1 MKTLDYSKQN
11 RLQIAWIA
19 AISVVLVAMYWEV
32 GQVFVKRWL
41 QESSYYH
48 CMAVP
53 AIAGWLLW
61 RRKDKLTGS
70 EGRPSAWGF
79 VLLAAGLLLYLAS
92 ARTGVRM
99 VAGVAFPVILAGIVG
114 VVYGRHP
121 LRIAAVPIAL
131 LVFAVPF
138 PEHVI
143 GMVAMPMQ
151 KVSAVMTGK
160 VAPLLG
166 LQVVQ
171 QGINLNLHGFTFV
184 VAEECSGMHSL
195 VALLLTGVVLVE
207 LSQLHKYRKVT
218 AIAIIPPIV
227 LLANVV
233 RLTVVLLIAEYFGPA
248 LALGSVTH
256 GFSDIIVYLAAV
268 LGFILIIGWLYET
281 QPRTDPFMGAEEKAA
296 AESPSQDEL
305 QHSVL

>member
-1 MKTLDYSKQN
+1 MKILNYFNQN
-11 RLQIAWIA
+11 RMSAAWTSAIAL
-19 AISVVLVAMYWEV
+19 VLLGMYWQT
-32 GQVFVKRWL
+32 GSVFVKRWFE
-41 QESSYYH
+41 ESSYYH

-61 RRKDKLTGS
+61 RRGESLVGAERKVWSL
-70 EGRPSAWGF
+70 GF
-79 VLLAAGLLLYLAS
+79 VLLSFGLLMYLGY

-99 VAGVAFPVILAGIVG
+99 IAGLAFPVILAGIVG
-114 VVYGRHP
+114 AVYGRR
-121 LRIAAVPIAL
+121 LLKIAAVPIAL
-131 LVFAVPF
+131 LIFAVPF

-151 KVSAVMTGK
+151 KISALITGK
-160 VAPLLG
+160 VAPLIG

-171 QGINLNLHGFTFV
+171 QGINLSLHGFTFV

-207 LSQLHKYRKVT
+207 LSQLSKWRKVT
-218 AIAIIPPIV
+218 SVAIIPPIV

-233 RLTVVLLIAEYFGPA
+233 RLTVVLLTAEYLGPE

-256 GFSDIIVYLAAV
+256 GFSDIIVYLSAV
-268 LGFILIIGWLYET
+268 LGFILIIGWLYNT
-281 QPRTDPFMGAEEKAA
+281 QANS
-296 AESPSQDEL
+296 SPQL
-305 QHSVL
+305 PMCAPVAK